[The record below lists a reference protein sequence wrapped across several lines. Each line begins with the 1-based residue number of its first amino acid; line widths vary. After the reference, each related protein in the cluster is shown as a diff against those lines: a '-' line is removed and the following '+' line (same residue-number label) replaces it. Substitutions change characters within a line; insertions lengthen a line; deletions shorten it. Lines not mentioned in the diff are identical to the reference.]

1 MTRFCIGVT
10 ILKNM
15 RVKLTILL
23 LSILAG
29 SAASRAQGAEAT
41 SAQNAET
48 TLKQFEGKTLIL
60 RHPLQSDSQRYDAEG
75 KVLRG
80 GKEGSWAVFGG
91 ILIDHVTLA
100 PDKLRLEGRRIF
112 FLFPKQ
118 KLVLFE
124 FTRRK
129 HHGSPPFSP
138 LLTVEIILDKPIDS
152 GEQALSVVNRVFALK
167 TEDFLES
174 LPDYW
179 RIYLADHH
187 FSYDA
192 SQKRDAEYRWREE
205 VESKNKPAQNVQSDM
220 TKDSTNQDSH
230 EPVSYPADPGS
241 GVKAP
246 KPKFTPE
253 PAFSDLAKYE
263 DYQGIV
269 IVNVIVGSD
278 GTIQRIR
285 LVRPLGMGLDE
296 NAQSTLH
303 TWRFQPATRNGQPV
317 AVEMN
322 IEIAFNSF

>member
-1 MTRFCIGVT
+1 MNVV
-10 ILKNM
+10 LPYQWYYSENM

-29 SAASRAQGAEAT
+29 SAASRPQGVEAT

-48 TLKQFEGKTLIL
+48 MLKQFEGKTLIL
-60 RHPLQSDSQRYDAEG
+60 RHPLQSDSQRYDPEG
-75 KVLRG
+75 KVLKG
-80 GKEGSWAVFGG
+80 GREGSWAVFSCV
-91 ILIDHVTLA
+91 LIDQITLA

-118 KLVLFE
+118 KLLLFE

-138 LLTVEIILDKPIDS
+138 LLNVEIILDKPIDS
-152 GEQALSVVNRVFALK
+152 GEQALSVMNRVFALK
-167 TEDFLES
+167 TEDFLEF

-192 SQKRDAEYRWREE
+192 FQKKEAEYRWREE
-205 VESKNKPAQNVQSDM
+205 VDKKSTPIENEAESALTQDSKNS
-220 TKDSTNQDSH
+220 
-230 EPVSYPADPGS
+230 PVSYPVGPHS

-246 KPKFTPE
+246 RPEYTPG
-253 PAFSDLAKYE
+253 PALSEIAKYE
-263 DYQGIV
+263 DYTGTV
-269 IVNVIVGSD
+269 MLNVIVGAD
-278 GTIQRIR
+278 GKLHQVR
-285 LVRPLGMGLDE
+285 LLRPLGMGLDE
-296 NAQSTLH
+296 ITQSTLQS
-303 TWRFQPATRNGQPV
+303 WRFQPATHNGKAV

-322 IEIAFNSF
+322 IEMAFDLF